1 MVYPLLNIAIVEDHD
16 ALREIMVEV
25 LRREGHHV
33 QGLDCAEALD
43 DSLIRSRIDL
53 LISDLNLPGA
63 DGYSLT
69 RRFRAAHPLAGII
82 MVTARNALDDKVN
95 GYQVGTDIYLTKP
108 VSPDELVAAVNSVAR
123 RLQAQST
130 QGQPQTATS
139 LHFDSRRSILSG
151 PLGTCTVVAAESTVL
166 TALARA
172 PDQQLEVWQLLELL
186 NLDLETY
193 TKSTFEVRLA
203 RLRKKLVQVGAEKAS
218 LRVIERGVYRLAVSL
233 RIY

>member
-1 MVYPLLNIAIVEDHD
+1 VVHPLLNIAIVEDHD
-16 ALREIMVEV
+16 ALREVMVEI
-25 LRREGHHV
+25 LQAQGHHV

-43 DSLIRSRIDL
+43 DSLIRSHIDL

-82 MVTARNALDDKVN
+82 MVTASNALDDKVN
-95 GYQVGTDIYLTKP
+95 GYQVGTDIYLAKP

-123 RLQAQST
+123 RLQAHST
-130 QGQPQTATS
+130 QGQPQAGTS
-139 LHFDSRRSILSG
+139 LQFDSRRSILSG
-151 PLGTCTVVAAESTVL
+151 PLGTCTLAAAESTVL

-172 PDQQLEVWQLLELL
+172 PGQQLEVWQLLELL
-186 NLDLETY
+186 NLDLDTY

-218 LRVIERGVYRLAVSL
+218 LRVIERGVYRLAASL
-233 RIY
+233 RVY

>member
-1 MVYPLLNIAIVEDHD
+1 MVHPLLNIVIVEDHD
-16 ALREIMVEV
+16 ALREVMVEM
-25 LRREGHHV
+25 LQTQGHHV

-95 GYQVGTDIYLTKP
+95 GYRVGTDIYLAKP

-123 RLQAQST
+123 RLNAQSA
-130 QGQPQTATS
+130 QSKPQTGTS
-139 LHFDSRRSILSG
+139 LQFDSRRSVLSG
-151 PLGTCTVVAAESTVL
+151 PLGDCTLVAAESTIL

-172 PDQQLEVWQLLELL
+172 PDQRLEVWQLLELL
-186 NLDLETY
+186 NLDLDTY

-218 LRVIERGVYRLAVSL
+218 LRVIERGVYQLAIAL
-233 RIY
+233 RVY

>member
-43 DSLIRSRIDL
+43 DALIRSHIDL

-82 MVTARNALDDKVN
+82 MVTARNALRDKVD
-95 GYQVGTDIYLTKP
+95 GYEVGTDMYLAKP
-108 VSPDELVAAVNSVAR
+108 VSPEELVAAVNTVVR
-123 RLQAQST
+123 RLQAQRA
-130 QGQPQTATS
+130 QGKPQTGTS
-139 LHFDSRRSILSG
+139 LQLDSRHGTLSG
-151 PLGTCTVVAAESTVL
+151 PLGNCTLVAAESTLL

-186 NLDLETY
+186 HLDLDTY
-193 TKSTFEVRLA
+193 SKATFEVRLA
-203 RLRKKLVQVGAEKAS
+203 RLRKKLMQVGAQKSS
-218 LRVIERGVYRLAVSL
+218 LRVIERGVYQLAL
-233 RIY
+233 TLQIY

>member
-1 MVYPLLNIAIVEDHD
+1 MVYPLLNIVIVEDHD
-16 ALREIMVEV
+16 ALREVMVEI
-25 LRREGHHV
+25 LQAQGHHV

-95 GYQVGTDIYLTKP
+95 GYEVGADIYLAKP

-130 QGQPQTATS
+130 QSTPQTGTS
-139 LHFDSRRSILSG
+139 LQFDSRRSVLSG
-151 PLGTCTVVAAESTVL
+151 PLGDCTLVAAESTIL

-172 PDQQLEVWQLLELL
+172 PDQRLEVWQLLGLL
-186 NLDLETY
+186 NLDLDTY

-218 LRVIERGVYRLAVSL
+218 LRVIERGVYQLAVAL
-233 RIY
+233 RVY

>member
-139 LHFDSRRSILSG
+139 LQFDSRRSILSG
-151 PLGTCTVVAAESTVL
+151 PLGTCTLVAAESTVL

-172 PDQQLEVWQLLELL
+172 PDQRLEVWQLLELL
-186 NLDLETY
+186 NLDLDTY

-233 RIY
+233 RVY

>member
-1 MVYPLLNIAIVEDHD
+1 MVHPLLNIVIVEDHD
-16 ALREIMVEV
+16 ALREVMVEM
-25 LRREGHHV
+25 LQTQGHHV

-95 GYQVGTDIYLTKP
+95 GYGVGTDIYLAKP

-123 RLQAQST
+123 RLNAQSA
-130 QGQPQTATS
+130 QSKPQTGTS
-139 LHFDSRRSILSG
+139 LQFDSRRSVLSG
-151 PLGTCTVVAAESTVL
+151 PLGDCTLVAAESTIL

-172 PDQQLEVWQLLELL
+172 PDQRLEVWQLLELL
-186 NLDLETY
+186 NLDLDTY

-218 LRVIERGVYRLAVSL
+218 LRVIERGVYQLAIAL
-233 RIY
+233 RVY

>member
-139 LHFDSRRSILSG
+139 LQFDSRRSILSG
-151 PLGTCTVVAAESTVL
+151 PLGTCTLVAAESTVL

-218 LRVIERGVYRLAVSL
+218 LRVIGRGTYQLTVTL

>member
-1 MVYPLLNIAIVEDHD
+1 MVHPLLNIAIVEDHD

-43 DSLIRSRIDL
+43 DSLIRSHIDL

-82 MVTARNALDDKVN
+82 MVTARDALRDKVE
-95 GYQVGTDIYLTKP
+95 GYEVGTDMYLAKP
-108 VSPDELVAAVNSVAR
+108 VSPEELVAAVNTVAR
-123 RLQAQST
+123 RLQAQRM
-130 QGQPQTATS
+130 QGKAQTVMS
-139 LHFDSRRSILSG
+139 LELDSRRSLISG
-151 PLGTCTVVAAESTVL
+151 PLGNCTLVAAESTLL

-186 NLDLETY
+186 SLDLDTN
-193 TKSTFEVRLA
+193 TKATFEVRLA
-203 RLRKKLVQVGAEKAS
+203 RLRKKLVQVGAEKSS
-218 LRVIERGVYRLAVSL
+218 LRAIARGTYQLAVTL

>member
-82 MVTARNALDDKVN
+82 MVTGRNALDDKVN

-139 LHFDSRRSILSG
+139 LQFDSRRSILSG
-151 PLGTCTVVAAESTVL
+151 PLGTCTLVAAESTVL

-218 LRVIERGVYRLAVSL
+218 LRVIGRGTYQLTVTL

>member
-1 MVYPLLNIAIVEDHD
+1 MVHPLLNIAVVEDHD

-43 DSLIRSRIDL
+43 DSLIRSHIDL

-82 MVTARNALDDKVN
+82 MVTARNALRDKVE
-95 GYQVGTDIYLTKP
+95 GYEVGTDMYLAKP
-108 VSPDELVAAVNSVAR
+108 VSPEELVAAVNTVAR
-123 RLQAQST
+123 RLQAQRA
-130 QGQPQTATS
+130 QIKPQTGTS
-139 LHFDSRRSILSG
+139 LQLDSRHGTLSG
-151 PLGTCTVVAAESTVL
+151 PLGNCTLVAAESTLL

-186 NLDLETY
+186 NLNLDTY
-193 TKSTFEVRLA
+193 SKATFEVRLA
-203 RLRKKLVQVGAEKAS
+203 RLRKKLVQVGARKSS
-218 LRVIERGVYRLAVSL
+218 LRVIERGVYQLAVSL

>member
-1 MVYPLLNIAIVEDHD
+1 MVQPLLNIVIVEDHD
-16 ALREIMVEV
+16 ALREVMVEM
-25 LRREGHHV
+25 LQTQGHHV

-95 GYQVGTDIYLTKP
+95 GYGVGTDIYLAKP

-123 RLQAQST
+123 RLNAQSA
-130 QGQPQTATS
+130 QSKPQTGTS
-139 LHFDSRRSILSG
+139 LQFDSRRSVLSG
-151 PLGTCTVVAAESTVL
+151 PLGDCTLVAAESTIL

-172 PDQQLEVWQLLELL
+172 PDQRLEVWQLLELL
-186 NLDLETY
+186 NLDLDTY

-218 LRVIERGVYRLAVSL
+218 LRVIERGVYQLAIAL
-233 RIY
+233 RVY

>member
-1 MVYPLLNIAIVEDHD
+1 MVHPLLNIAVVEDHD

-43 DSLIRSRIDL
+43 DSLIRSHIDL

-82 MVTARNALDDKVN
+82 MVTARDALRDKVE
-95 GYQVGTDIYLTKP
+95 GYEVGTDMYLAKP
-108 VSPDELVAAVNSVAR
+108 VSPEELVAAVNTVAR
-123 RLQAQST
+123 RLQAQRAQSK
-130 QGQPQTATS
+130 PQTGTS
-139 LHFDSRRSILSG
+139 LQLDSRHGTLSG
-151 PLGTCTVVAAESTVL
+151 PLGNCTLVAAESTLL

-186 NLDLETY
+186 NLDLDTY
-193 TKSTFEVRLA
+193 SKATFEVRLA
-203 RLRKKLVQVGAEKAS
+203 RLRKKLVQVGAQKSS
-218 LRVIERGVYRLAVSL
+218 LRVIERGVYQLALSL

>member
-139 LHFDSRRSILSG
+139 LQFDSRRSILSG
-151 PLGTCTVVAAESTVL
+151 PLGTCTLVAAESTVL

-233 RIY
+233 RVY

>member
-53 LISDLNLPGA
+53 LISDLNRPGA

-69 RRFRAAHPLAGII
+69 RRFRAAHPRAGII

-139 LHFDSRRSILSG
+139 LQFDSRRSILSG
-151 PLGTCTVVAAESTVL
+151 PLGTCTLVAAESTVL

>member
-1 MVYPLLNIAIVEDHD
+1 MVQPLLNIVIVEDHD
-16 ALREIMVEV
+16 ALREVMVEM
-25 LRREGHHV
+25 LQTQGHHV

-53 LISDLNLPGA
+53 LISDLNRPGA

-95 GYQVGTDIYLTKP
+95 GYGVGTDIYLAKP

-123 RLQAQST
+123 RLNAQSA
-130 QGQPQTATS
+130 QSKPQTGTS
-139 LHFDSRRSILSG
+139 LQFDSRRSVLSG
-151 PLGTCTVVAAESTVL
+151 PLGDCTLVAAESTIL

-172 PDQQLEVWQLLELL
+172 PDQRLEVWQLLELL
-186 NLDLETY
+186 NLDLDTY

-218 LRVIERGVYRLAVSL
+218 LRVIERGVYQLAIAL
-233 RIY
+233 RVY

>member
-95 GYQVGTDIYLTKP
+95 GYRVGTDIYLAKP

-123 RLQAQST
+123 RLNAQSA
-130 QGQPQTATS
+130 QSKPQTGTS
-139 LHFDSRRSILSG
+139 LQFDSRRSILSG
-151 PLGTCTVVAAESTVL
+151 PLGDCNLVAAESTIL

-172 PDQQLEVWQLLELL
+172 PDQRLEVWQLLELL
-186 NLDLETY
+186 NLDLDTY

-218 LRVIERGVYRLAVSL
+218 LRVIERGVYQLAIAL
-233 RIY
+233 RVY

>member
-43 DSLIRSRIDL
+43 DSLIRSHIDL

-82 MVTARNALDDKVN
+82 MVTARNALRDKVE
-95 GYQVGTDIYLTKP
+95 GYDVGTDMYLAKP
-108 VSPDELVAAVNSVAR
+108 VSPEELVAAVNTVAR
-123 RLQAQST
+123 RLQAQRT

-139 LHFDSRRSILSG
+139 LQFDSRRSILSG
-151 PLGTCTVVAAESTVL
+151 PLGTCTLVAAESTVL

>member
-1 MVYPLLNIAIVEDHD
+1 VVHPLLNIAIVEDHD

-82 MVTARNALDDKVN
+82 MVTARNALSDKVE
-95 GYQVGTDIYLTKP
+95 GYEVGTDIYLAKP
-108 VSPDELVAAVNSVAR
+108 VSPEELVAAVNTVAR
-123 RLQAQST
+123 RLHAQRT
-130 QGQPQTATS
+130 QGKPQTLMS
-139 LHFDSRRSILSG
+139 LELDSRRSLISG
-151 PLGTCTVVAAESTVL
+151 PLGDCTLVAAEATIL

-186 NLDLETY
+186 SLDLDTY
-193 TKSTFEVRLA
+193 SKATFEVRLA
-203 RLRKKLVQVGAEKAS
+203 RLRKKLVQVGAEKSS
-218 LRVIERGVYRLAVSL
+218 LRVIGRGTYQLAVTL

>member
-1 MVYPLLNIAIVEDHD
+1 MVLPLLNIVIVEDHD

-25 LRREGHHV
+25 LHTQGHHV

-82 MVTARNALDDKVN
+82 MVTARKAVSDKVE
-95 GYQVGTDIYLTKP
+95 GYEVGTDLYLAKP
-108 VSPDELVAAVNSVAR
+108 VSAVELVAAVNTVAR
-123 RLQAQST
+123 RLQAQRT
-130 QGQPQTATS
+130 QGQSQAGMS
-139 LHFDSRRSILSG
+139 LQLDGGRNLLIG
-151 PLGTCTVVAAESTVL
+151 PIGYCTLVAAEATIL

-172 PDQQLEVWQLLELL
+172 TDQRLEVWQLLELL
-186 NLDLETY
+186 SLGLDTY
-193 TKSTFEVRLA
+193 AKSTFEVRVS
-203 RLRKKLVQVGAEKAS
+203 RLRKKLVQVGAEKSS
-218 LRVIERGVYRLAVSL
+218 LRVIVRGTYQLTVSL
-233 RIY
+233 MIY

>member
-1 MVYPLLNIAIVEDHD
+1 MVQPLLNIVIVEDHD
-16 ALREIMVEV
+16 ALREVMVGM
-25 LRREGHHV
+25 LQTQGHHV

-95 GYQVGTDIYLTKP
+95 GYGVGTDIYLAKP

-123 RLQAQST
+123 RLNAQSA
-130 QGQPQTATS
+130 QSKPQTGTS
-139 LHFDSRRSILSG
+139 LQFDSRRSVLSG
-151 PLGTCTVVAAESTVL
+151 PLGDCTLVAAESTIL

-172 PDQQLEVWQLLELL
+172 PDQRLEVWQLLELL
-186 NLDLETY
+186 NLDLDTY

-218 LRVIERGVYRLAVSL
+218 LRVIERGVYQLAIAL
-233 RIY
+233 RVY

>member
-1 MVYPLLNIAIVEDHD
+1 VVHPLLNIAIVEDHD
-16 ALREIMVEV
+16 ALRELMVEV

-43 DSLIRSRIDL
+43 DSLIRSHIDL

-82 MVTARNALDDKVN
+82 MVTARNALRDKVE
-95 GYQVGTDIYLTKP
+95 GYEVGTDMYLAKP
-108 VSPDELVAAVNSVAR
+108 VSPEELVAAVNTVAR
-123 RLQAQST
+123 RLQAQHT
-130 QGQPQTATS
+130 QSKPQTGTS
-139 LHFDSRRSILSG
+139 LQLDSRHGTLSG
-151 PLGTCTVVAAESTVL
+151 PLGNCTLVAAESTLL

-186 NLDLETY
+186 NLDLDTY
-193 TKSTFEVRLA
+193 SKATFEVRLA
-203 RLRKKLVQVGAEKAS
+203 RLRKKLVQVGAQKSS
-218 LRVIERGVYRLAVSL
+218 LRVIERGVYQLALSL

>member
-1 MVYPLLNIAIVEDHD
+1 MVQPLLNIVIVEDHD
-16 ALREIMVEV
+16 ALREVMVGM
-25 LRREGHHV
+25 LQTQGHHV

-95 GYQVGTDIYLTKP
+95 GYGVGTDIYLAKP

-123 RLQAQST
+123 RLNAQSA
-130 QGQPQTATS
+130 QSKPQTGTS
-139 LHFDSRRSILSG
+139 LQFDSRRSVLSG
-151 PLGTCTVVAAESTVL
+151 PLGDCTLVAAESTIL

-172 PDQQLEVWQLLELL
+172 QDQRLEVWQLLELL
-186 NLDLETY
+186 NLDLDTY

-218 LRVIERGVYRLAVSL
+218 LRVIERGVYQLAIAL
-233 RIY
+233 RVY

>member
-1 MVYPLLNIAIVEDHD
+1 MVHPLLNIAIVEDHD

-82 MVTARNALDDKVN
+82 MVTARNALSDKVE
-95 GYQVGTDIYLTKP
+95 GYEVGTDIYLAKP
-108 VSPDELVAAVNSVAR
+108 VSPEELVAAVNTVAR
-123 RLQAQST
+123 RLHAQRT
-130 QGQPQTATS
+130 QGKPQTLMS
-139 LHFDSRRSILSG
+139 LELDSRRSLISG
-151 PLGTCTVVAAESTVL
+151 PLGDCTLVAAEATIL

-186 NLDLETY
+186 SLDLDTY
-193 TKSTFEVRLA
+193 SKATFEVRLA
-203 RLRKKLVQVGAEKAS
+203 RLRKKLVQVGAEKSS
-218 LRVIERGVYRLAVSL
+218 LRVIGRGTYQLAVTL